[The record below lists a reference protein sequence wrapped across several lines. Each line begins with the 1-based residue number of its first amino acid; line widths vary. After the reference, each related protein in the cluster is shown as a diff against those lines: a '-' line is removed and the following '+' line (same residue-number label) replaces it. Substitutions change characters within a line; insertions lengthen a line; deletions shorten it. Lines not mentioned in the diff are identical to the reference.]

1 VSDNEARQERG
12 ITPEI
17 ERYLDMW
24 QRDPHSRVFAPL
36 AEAYRKIGQIDRAVE
51 ICEKGLKIHP
61 NYVSGRVALGRAY
74 YDKGDYGSA
83 KTQLE
88 MVFEA
93 DPENLVAA
101 KTLGEIYENEGN
113 LEKALL
119 AYRLAHYST
128 PSAGEIA
135 QKVQS
140 LEERLRR
147 KSGDPA
153 AASERR
159 ERERTELAGALED
172 ARRALRRSEAKSAG
186 ELSEDEEE
194 DAETR
199 LDMEEE
205 AQRLSKPPDMLAY
218 DDDEEDEDEITLE
231 MDLFFS
237 EITPSEGDY
246 GDYHVKPAGEA
257 IIGKARE
264 RKPEL
269 VSLTYTEL
277 MLREGYIRRAV
288 KVYEE
293 FLDAEPENEGASK
306 RVAQLKEQLEDIK
319 YEIRIR
325 EGEPGLQAKEE
336 EERKTTVSSL
346 VDWLQRVKTTG

>member
-1 VSDNEARQERG
+1 VSEKDATDG
-12 ITPEI
+12 KGMTPEI
-17 ERYLDMW
+17 RRYLDMW
-24 QRDPHSRVFAPL
+24 QRDPQSRVFAPL
-36 AEAYRKIGQIDRAVE
+36 AEAYRKTGRIDRAIE
-51 ICEKGLKIHP
+51 ICEKGLQIHP

-74 YDKGDYGSA
+74 YDKGDYVSA
-83 KTQLE
+83 KAQLE

-101 KTLGEIYENEGN
+101 KTLGEIYEKEGD

-119 AYRLAHYST
+119 SYRLAHYST
-128 PSAGEIA
+128 PSAAEITD
-135 QKVQS
+135 KVRS
-140 LEERLRR
+140 LEERLTH
-147 KSGDPA
+147 KSRDPA
-153 AASERR
+153 AVSERKKR
-159 ERERTELAGALED
+159 ELSELAGALKE
-172 ARRALRRSEAKSAG
+172 AKRALRRSEARAAG
-186 ELSEDEEE
+186 EIDEEE
-194 DAETR
+194 EDPETR
-199 LDMEEE
+199 QDMEEE
-205 AQRLSKPPDMLAY
+205 AQRLSSPPDMLDY
-218 DDDEEDEDEITLE
+218 DEEDEDEITLE

-237 EITPSEGDY
+237 EITPSEGEY
-246 GDYHVKPAGEA
+246 GDYQIRPAGEA
-257 IIGKARE
+257 IIGAVRT

-277 MLREGYIRRAV
+277 MLREGYIQRAV

-293 FLDAEPENEGASK
+293 FLQAEPENEQAVS

-336 EERKTTVSSL
+336 EQRKTTVSSL

>member
-1 VSDNEARQERG
+1 MSDNEARNDKG

-17 ERYLDMW
+17 ERYLSMW

-36 AEAYRKIGQIDRAVE
+36 AEAYRKIGQVDRAIE
-51 ICEKGLKIHP
+51 ICEKGLEIHP

-74 YDKGDYGSA
+74 YEKGDYGAA

-128 PSAGEIA
+128 PSAEEIVE
-135 QKVQS
+135 KISS
-140 LEERLRR
+140 LEERIRR
-147 KSGDPA
+147 KAGDPA
-153 AASERR
+153 AVSETK
-159 ERERTELAGALED
+159 ERERTELAGALEE
-172 ARRALRRSEAKSAG
+172 ARRALRKSEAKSAG
-186 ELSEDEEE
+186 EFDEEE
-194 DAETR
+194 DEETR
-199 LDMEEE
+199 QDMEEE
-205 AQRLSKPPDMLAY
+205 AQRLSKAPDMMGY
-218 DDDEEDEDEITLE
+218 DEEDEEDEDEITLE

-246 GDYHVKPAGEA
+246 GQYQVKPAGEA
-257 IIGKARE
+257 IIGKARK

-277 MLREGYIRRAV
+277 MLREGYTERAV

-293 FLDAEPENEGASK
+293 FLETEPGNEGAIN
-306 RVAQLKEQLEDIK
+306 RVAQLREQLEDIK

-336 EERKTTVSSL
+336 EHRKDTVSSL